1 MKRLNSNISLALTLM
16 LSIMVTKQS
25 KASDLIKDY
34 QSQETATWETAQ
46 YQTITES
53 MDGNRLII
61 RYYIDK
67 NSNIYKFRRGENF
80 KFGPTKIGS
89 LKEKKYLQGN
99 TCLLGTNYE
108 CLSNVTRTTYQ
119 FAIQGGSLYQYTRTD
134 YIKSDVKG
142 DVNKT
147 LLGGPVFNYELSD
160 SLYETAK
167 KHDQAGKNEDTI
179 KYATKSLNIN
189 PTSFDALILRAVAY
203 QKLSKYAKA
212 LKDTTKAIELRP
224 RDPLAYLN
232 RCDSNL
238 YLKNYNQAISDCNK
252 GLSLNNGESELMTAY
267 LKVNLARSK
276 FELGDKKGGCENYN
290 DALKTKLLPKYLSK
304 SDYEKYILSNTNVKW
319 CVENYEA
326 LN

>member
-1 MKRLNSNISLALTLM
+1 MKRLNSNIYLALTLM

-46 YQTITES
+46 YQKITENLK
-53 MDGNRLII
+53 GNRLII

-67 NSNIYKFRRGENF
+67 NSNIYELKRGGDFES
-80 KFGPTKIGS
+80 GPNKIGS

-99 TCLLGTNYE
+99 TCLFQTNYE

-142 DVNKT
+142 DVNKK
-147 LLGGPVFNYELSD
+147 LLGGPVFNYEKSD

-167 KHDQAGKNEDTI
+167 KHNQAGSYEDTI

-189 PTSFDALILRAVAY
+189 PTSFDALILRGYAY
-203 QKLSKYAKA
+203 AKLSNYAKA
-212 LKDTTKAIELRP
+212 LKDNTKAIELRP
-224 RDPLAYLN
+224 RDPIARLN

-252 GLSLNNGESELMTAY
+252 GLSLNNGKSEGITAI
-267 LKVNLARSK
+267 LKLNLAIIK
-276 FELGDKKGGCENYN
+276 FELGDKNGSCENYKY
-290 DALKTKLLPKYLSK
+290 ALKTKLLPKYLSK

-319 CVENYEA
+319 CVENIWRS
-326 LN
+326 